1 MGDFVAQP
9 YYICTVLK
17 AFCQRLILI
26 ITPIVML
33 TNVSLS
39 FIDSINSFA
48 SDVKSETIFSKS
60 SSSTVLDLPME
71 VSTLELEEAE
81 ESFEELKETD
91 NGFDSFVQ
99 SFYSASGANIH
110 DNLSRLKECQCSLSF
125 KYNQPAYLVNE
136 NFRL

>member
-1 MGDFVAQP
+1 M
-9 YYICTVLK
+9 
-17 AFCQRLILI
+17 
-26 ITPIVML
+26 M
-33 TNVSLS
+33 TNLSLS
-39 FIDSINSFA
+39 FIDSFNSFA
-48 SDVKSETIFSKS
+48 SDLKSEAIFSKS

-81 ESFEELKETD
+81 ESFEELKGTH
-91 NGFDSFVQ
+91 NGFDSFIQ